1 MCGIAGYF
9 GVWNQAVAPRPVLER
24 MTDAVRH
31 RGPDDSGIYLDARV
45 GLGHRRLS
53 IVDLSGG
60 RQPLSNADG
69 SVWVSFN
76 GEIFNYVELRRELEG
91 RGHVFSSHSDTE
103 TIVQAYMAEGPQ
115 CVEAFNGDF
124 AYALWDRKL
133 QRLVLARDRMGVRP
147 LYYTYSRGTLVF
159 ASEVKSLLHY
169 PGVRAELDPIGLDQ
183 CFSFWFPLASR
194 TPYRNIFEL
203 PPGHQMIAEPGRIR
217 ILPYWKLAYPA
228 ASEAR
233 GDARS
238 EAEVAEAL
246 EALLEDATRIRMRAD
261 VPVGAYLSGGF
272 DSSATTALARR
283 HHGARLRSFSVGFE
297 SAEFDETPYQR
308 AVVEALGTEHSS
320 VTCSGADI
328 GASFSDVIRH
338 TERPVLRTAPAP
350 LYLLSRLVR
359 GQGFKVVLTGEGA
372 DEVFGGYD
380 IFKEAKVRRFWAR
393 QPQSR
398 WRPALL
404 RRLYPYLGKMHAQ
417 SLDYLQ
423 AFFRTGLDAADD
435 PLFSHRP
442 RFHLTRRIARFYSR
456 ELRQQLKGY
465 DALDELRASLP
476 AEFGAWHPLSQAQ
489 YLESAHLLP
498 GYILS
503 SQGDRVAMAHAVE
516 GRFPFLDHRVVE
528 FAAKIPPR
536 MKLKGLREKHIL
548 RHALGRH
555 LPARIVERPKQP
567 YRAPDSESFVRP
579 STPGYVERL
588 LSPAALQ
595 AAGVFDP
602 APVAKLLAKCQA
614 GGAAGA
620 ADNMAFVAIL
630 STQLIDAHFVGQQ
643 RAVVGS
649 QEAAVV

>member
-9 GVWNQAVAPRPVLER
+9 GVWNQAVAPRAVLER

-45 GLGHRRLS
+45 ALGHRRLS

-76 GEIFNYVELRRELEG
+76 GEIFNYVELRRELQE

-103 TIVQAYMAEGPQ
+103 TIVQAYMAQGPQ

-147 LYYTYSRGTLVF
+147 LYYTYSCGTLVF
-159 ASEVKSLLHY
+159 SSEVKSLLHY
-169 PGVRAELDPIGLDQ
+169 PGVRVDLDPIGLDQ
-183 CFSFWFPLASR
+183 CFSFWFPLAPR

-203 PPGHQMIAEPGRIR
+203 PPGHQMIAEPGRIQIR
-217 ILPYWKLAYPA
+217 PYWKLGYPA

-238 EAEVAEAL
+238 EGEVAEEL
-246 EALLEDATRIRMRAD
+246 ETLLEDATRIRMRAD

-283 HHGARLRSFSVGFE
+283 HAGASLRSFSVGFE
-297 SAEFDETPYQR
+297 SAEFDETPYQK

-320 VTCSGADI
+320 VTCSAGDI

-359 GQGFKVVLTGEGA
+359 EEGFKVVLTGEGA

-393 QPQSR
+393 QPRSR

-404 RRLYPYLGKMHAQ
+404 RRLYPYLGKMQAQ

-435 PLFSHRP
+435 PLFSHQP
-442 RFHLTRRIARFYSR
+442 RFHLTRRIARFYSP

-579 STPGYVERL
+579 SMPGYVERL
-588 LSPAALQ
+588 LSPAAVQ
-595 AAGVFDP
+595 AAGLFDP
-602 APVAKLLAKCQA
+602 APVAKLVAKCQA